1 MDTILEQLV
10 EFSGKLFE
18 IKENN
23 SLQIPALSILETDF
37 RGNLRNKIFV
47 NFNLLPL
54 TEPDIL
60 AHVLAHEYGHH
71 IYNHVKI
78 NPLSLNQDQ
87 LDQVEYEADFYA
99 LLFIE
104 KYNYNKKKIINFM
117 LDTTHNSRLLKNRI
131 DIINGDINI
140 VDKNYHILIL

>member
-104 KYNYNKKKIINFM
+104 KYNYNKKKIINFI
-117 LDTTHNSRLLKNRI
+117 LDTTHNSKLLKNRI

>member
-87 LDQVEYEADFYA
+87 LDQAEYEADLYA

-104 KYNYNKKKIINFM
+104 KYNYNKKKIINF
-117 LDTTHNSRLLKNRI
+117 
-131 DIINGDINI
+131 
-140 VDKNYHILIL
+140 

>member
-87 LDQVEYEADFYA
+87 LDQVEYESDFYA